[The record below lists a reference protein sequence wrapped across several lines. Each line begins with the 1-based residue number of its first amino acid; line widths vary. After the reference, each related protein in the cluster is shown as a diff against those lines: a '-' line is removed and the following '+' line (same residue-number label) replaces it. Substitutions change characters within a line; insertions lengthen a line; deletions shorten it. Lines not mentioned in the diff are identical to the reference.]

1 VAQISFLHL
10 YCDVC
15 HRVLYF
21 TCSSCSMNTDERI
34 HVYCRNTDT
43 VNYDGTFLQGVKKL
57 VEKPNSSHLI
67 MDKNYVNTQR
77 YIQNQINDEIKCNSI
92 NLSTSYW
99 NNVFE
104 SIKMVN
110 SYWTKIFSININ
122 NSSKVYWKDKVY
134 DFKCLGHLNYCL
146 LGSTPSSS
154 FLSASIANGF
164 LSTQLVLVSHTTW
177 DITVFLFILA

>member
-1 VAQISFLHL
+1 
-10 YCDVC
+10 
-15 HRVLYF
+15 
-21 TCSSCSMNTDERI
+21 
-34 HVYCRNTDT
+34 
-43 VNYDGTFLQGVKKL
+43 LQGVKKL
-57 VEKPNSSHLI
+57 VEKQNSSHLI

-122 NSSKVYWKDKVY
+122 NSSKVY
-134 DFKCLGHLNYCL
+134 
-146 LGSTPSSS
+146 
-154 FLSASIANGF
+154 
-164 LSTQLVLVSHTTW
+164 
-177 DITVFLFILA
+177 

>member
-1 VAQISFLHL
+1 
-10 YCDVC
+10 
-15 HRVLYF
+15 
-21 TCSSCSMNTDERI
+21 MNTDERI

-43 VNYDGTFLQGVKKL
+43 VNNDGTFLGCNKL
-57 VEKPNSSHLI
+57 VEKPNSSHFI
-67 MDKNYVNTQR
+67 MDNNYANTQR

-122 NSSKVYWKDKVY
+122 NSSIVY
-134 DFKCLGHLNYCL
+134 
-146 LGSTPSSS
+146 
-154 FLSASIANGF
+154 
-164 LSTQLVLVSHTTW
+164 
-177 DITVFLFILA
+177 